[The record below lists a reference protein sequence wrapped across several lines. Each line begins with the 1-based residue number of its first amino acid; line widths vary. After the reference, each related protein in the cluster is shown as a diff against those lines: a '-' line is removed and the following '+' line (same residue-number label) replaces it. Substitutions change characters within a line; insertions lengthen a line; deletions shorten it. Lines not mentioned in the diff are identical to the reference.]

1 MTSVSTRPTASA
13 PSDRSA
19 APRGPLVRYLPG
31 LDGLRALAVVAV
43 MLYHADPDWLPGGF
57 LGVEVF
63 FVLSGYLITLL
74 LLAEFDRN
82 GRIDLGRFWMRRAR
96 RLLPALFVLL
106 FLVLV
111 VTAAFRSEALGR
123 LRGDLVAGLA
133 YVSNWYQIWTAQGYA
148 AAGEFAPLR
157 HLWSLAVEEQF
168 YLVWPLVMIALFRRR
183 ASWTPALVAAWLV
196 TIAVLISITVGLLH
210 HSGRIG
216 ECAVTPDAY
225 WSIGE
230 RCLPIAD
237 ALYLS
242 TITRAGGLLLGA
254 ALAFMWRPDALA
266 RGPIRRHGALLDL
279 VGVVGLVTLGVLA
292 WRLHFVTPTGAD
304 DVLFRGGFWFT
315 DIATLV
321 VIAAV
326 AHPTARLGGIL
337 GLQPL
342 RWIGTRSYG
351 LYLYH
356 WPIYQLIRRVA
367 GNRLTVEQFLWAMA
381 VTALITELSYRF
393 VEQPIR
399 TGEWRYWM
407 RRIWHQDEPT
417 ARLVLGSVAV
427 LCLLVGGLS
436 VVRLQ
441 AADAEPSP
449 IEAAI
454 ADGERDTVS
463 IDELLDG
470 RAGASLAVR
479 QQRSTPTPTRPTP
492 TTPTTF
498 TTMTTEVPAT
508 TVPSTRPPTTTTVV
522 DSAPAV
528 AVPPSTRSPASTA
541 PSSSRPPT
549 STAPATAPP
558 STAAPTTTPATTS
571 APTAPPTTPAPVEA
585 APPAEATSARVARL
599 AIGDSVML
607 GAAGALADR
616 GWAVNAEVS
625 RQMIDTVPL
634 MQQLDEGGVFGDVVV
649 VHLGTNGPISA
660 TSLDGVLAPVADVPR
675 VVLVTVFADRS
686 WTAANNDLIRS
697 RAGGNV
703 VLVDWAALGAECPG
717 ECFEDDAI
725 HLRPD
730 GRAYYADLITS
741 AAG

>member
-1 MTSVSTRPTASA
+1 MTTLGNTSVAPA
-13 PSDRSA
+13 PSPVTDA
-19 APRGPLVRYLPG
+19 APGRPLLRYLPG

-43 MLYHADPDWLPGGF
+43 VVYHADPDWLPGGF

-74 LLAEFDRN
+74 LLVEFDHH
-82 GRIDLGRFWMRRAR
+82 GRIDLGRFWLRRAK

-111 VTAAFRSEALGR
+111 VTAVFRADALGR
-123 LRGDLVAGLA
+123 LRGDLVAGLT

-168 YLVWPLVMIALFRRR
+168 YVVWPLVMIVLLRHR
-183 ASWTPALVAAWLV
+183 SGWSPALVAAWLT
-196 TIAVLISITVGLLH
+196 TIALLISVGVGLLH

-225 WSIGE
+225 WSLGE

-254 ALAFMWRPDALA
+254 ALAFLWRPDALA
-266 RGPIRRHGALLDL
+266 RGPIRRHGLMLD
-279 VGVVGLVTLGVLA
+279 VIGVMGLVTLGVLA
-292 WRLHFVTPTGAD
+292 WRLHFVTPDGAD

-326 AHPTARLGGIL
+326 AHPTARLGRVL
-337 GLQPL
+337 GLRPL
-342 RWIGTRSYG
+342 RWVGTRSYG
-351 LYLYH
+351 LYLFH
-356 WPIYQLIRRVA
+356 WPIYQLIRKVA
-367 GNRLTVEQFLWAMA
+367 GNPLSVEQFVIAMA
-381 VTALITELSYRF
+381 ITVLVTELSYRF

-399 TGEWRYWM
+399 TGEWRFWA

-417 ARLVLGSVAV
+417 ARLVLGSAAVA
-427 LCLLVGGLS
+427 CLIVGGLS
-436 VVRLQ
+436 VYRLQ
-441 AADAEPSP
+441 AADAGPTA
-449 IEAAI
+449 IEAGLAE
-454 ADGERDTVS
+454 GEQDTVS

-470 RAGASLAVR
+470 SAGASVAAR
-479 QQRSTPTPTRPTP
+479 QERSPTIASNAAPTTATTTATTASTTTVTTTTTTSPTTTLVEPVVVAPTPSEPVASPT
-492 TTPTTF
+492 
-498 TTMTTEVPAT
+498 VPAT
-508 TVPSTRPPTTTTVV
+508 AAPTVPPTAATEPIAT
-522 DSAPAV
+522 PA
-528 AVPPSTRSPASTA
+528 
-541 PSSSRPPT
+541 
-549 STAPATAPP
+549 
-558 STAAPTTTPATTS
+558 STAAPTVPTTT
-571 APTAPPTTPAPVEA
+571 PPTTPPTTVATPVEE
-585 APPAEATSARVARL
+585 APASARVRQL

-607 GAAGALADR
+607 GAAGVLADR

-625 RQMIDTVPL
+625 RQMIDTVPF
-634 MQQLDEGGVFGDVVV
+634 MQQLDEGGVFGDIVVI
-649 VHLGTNGPISA
+649 HLGTNGPISA
-660 TSLDGVLAPVADVPR
+660 ASLDGVLAPVADVPR
-675 VVLVTVFADRS
+675 VVLVTVFADRN
-686 WTAANNDLIRS
+686 WAAANNDLIRS

-703 VLVDWAALGAECPG
+703 VVVDWAALAPQCPG
-717 ECFEDDAI
+717 DCFEDDAI

-730 GRAYYADLITS
+730 GRRYYADLIG
-741 AAG
+741 AAAA

>member
-1 MTSVSTRPTASA
+1 MTTLGTTPAAPAPQSVADAASA
-13 PSDRSA
+13 RPH
-19 APRGPLVRYLPG
+19 LRYLPG
-31 LDGLRALAVVAV
+31 LDGLRALAVMAV
-43 MLYHADPDWLPGGF
+43 MVYHADPDWLPGGF

-74 LLAEFDRN
+74 LLVEYDHN
-82 GRIDLGRFWMRRAR
+82 GRIDLGRFWLRRAK

-111 VTAAFRSEALGR
+111 VTAAFRAEALGR
-123 LRGDLVAGLA
+123 LRGDLIAGLT

-168 YLVWPLVMIALFRRR
+168 YLVWPLVMIVLLRNRS
-183 ASWTPALVAAWLV
+183 SWSPALVAAWLT
-196 TIAVLISITVGLLH
+196 TIALLITIGVGLLH
-210 HSGRIG
+210 HAGRIG

-225 WSIGE
+225 WSLGE

-254 ALAFMWRPDALA
+254 ALAFLWRPDALA
-266 RGPIRRHGALLDL
+266 RGPIRRHGLMLDVIGL
-279 VGVVGLVTLGVLA
+279 MGLVTLGVLA
-292 WRLHFVTPTGAD
+292 WRLHFVTPDGAD

-321 VIAAV
+321 VIAAI
-326 AHPTARLGGIL
+326 AHPTARLGRVL

-351 LYLYH
+351 LYLFH

-367 GNRLTVEQFLWAMA
+367 GNKLSLEQFAIAMVLTVF
-381 VTALITELSYRF
+381 VTELSYRF

-417 ARLVLGSVAV
+417 ARLVLGSATVV
-427 LCLLVGGLS
+427 CLIVGGLS
-436 VVRLQ
+436 VYRLQ
-441 AADAEPSP
+441 AAEAGPTA
-449 IEAAI
+449 IEAGL
-454 ADGERDTVS
+454 ADGEQDTVS
-463 IDELLDG
+463 IDELLAG
-470 RAGASLAVR
+470 SAGADVAVR
-479 QQRSTPTPTRPTP
+479 QQRGPTTVAATP
-492 TTPTTF
+492 TTT
-498 TTMTTEVPAT
+498 A
-508 TVPSTRPPTTTTVV
+508 PTTTTVPPPAAEREPV
-522 DSAPAV
+522 VAPVVTEAPDVAAPAATPPATV
-528 AVPPSTRSPASTA
+528 APTTPASTA
-541 PSSSRPPT
+541 P
-549 STAPATAPP
+549 A
-558 STAAPTTTPATTS
+558 TTPATTQ
-571 APTAPPTTPAPVEA
+571 ATTPATTPTTAPPTTAAAPVEE
-585 APPAEATSARVARL
+585 APPPEPSPTRVSQL

-607 GAAGALADR
+607 GAAGVLAGR

-634 MQQLDEGGVFGDVVV
+634 MQQLDDGGVFGDIVVI
-649 VHLGTNGPISA
+649 HLGTNGPISA
-660 TSLDGVLAPVADVPR
+660 TSLDGVLAPVADVAR
-675 VVLVTVFADRS
+675 VVLVTVFADRN
-686 WTAANNDLIRS
+686 WAASNNDLIRS

-703 VLVDWAALGAECPG
+703 VVVDWAALAPQCPG
-717 ECFEDDAI
+717 DCFEDDAI

-730 GRAYYADLITS
+730 GRRYYADLIG
-741 AAG
+741 AAAA